1 MSQEIDNAYTDG
13 FNEGKAE
20 GRESGYN
27 DGITDG
33 FADGKYE
40 AEQEAEQEISS
51 IRNHYQGQ
59 ISDYRYTIK
68 CLKQE
73 LHNLRKEY
81 ATITRTISK
90 ST

>member
-1 MSQEIDNAYTDG
+1 MSHEIDNAYTDG

-20 GRESGYN
+20 GIESGYN
-27 DGITDG
+27 DG
-33 FADGKYE
+33 FSDGKD
-40 AEQEAEQEISS
+40 EAEQEISS